1 MYIVLNSVWLLLC
14 FRQVLLCSLYEI
26 YKALEE
32 ELDRNSL
39 HPAVAPIYFPQ
50 ELARLES
57 LERDL
62 EHFFGSDWR
71 KRVIVPAATHRY
83 EQRLR
88 KVSKDEDTTLKVTF
102 WVVSLLNY
110 SRCFKK
116 TPNISDWQREPG
128 AAGGPRLHPLSGRS
142 IRRSGAGEDYPEIPG
157 AGQQRGAFVFLLPWR
172 DQPQPLQA
180 AVQGQDEQ
188 HRADG
193 GAEAGGAAGGCG
205 RLRAEHPGESWGV
218 DGLIWKGHSVVLEK
232 KIYWCFP

>member
-1 MYIVLNSVWLLLC
+1 M
-14 FRQVLLCSLYEI
+14 
-26 YKALEE
+26 LEE
-32 ELDRNSL
+32 ELDRNSS

-88 KVSKDEDTTLKVTF
+88 KVSKEEVMILKVTF
-102 WVVSLLNY
+102 CVGSVGNY
-110 SRCFKK
+110 SVSKK
-116 TPNISDWQREPG
+116 KKLQNISDWQREPG

-142 IRRSGAGEDYPEIPG
+142 IRRSGAGEDYPEISG
-157 AGQQRGAFVFLLPWR
+157 AEQQRGAFLFLLPR
-172 DQPQPLQA
+172 REQPQPLQA
-180 AVQGQDEQ
+180 AVPEQDEQ

-193 GAEAGGAAGGCG
+193 GAEEGGAAGGRG
-205 RLRAEHPGESWGV
+205 RLRAQHPGESGGGRRA
-218 DGLIWKGHSVVLEK
+218 DLKGHSVVLEK
-232 KIYWCFP
+232 K